1 MMLFEDTPR
10 ALPPQADGAKAPYI
24 RVQRTKAERRA
35 NRLAGK
41 AERRRAANGAAATI
55 KRMK

>member
-1 MMLFEDTPR
+1 MLFEDTPR

-41 AERRRAANGAAATI
+41 AERRRAAEAAR
-55 KRMK
+55 KSK